1 MPIHDPDA
9 TGDAPAAAAM
19 NLRVLHVGKYLPP
32 HPGGMERFL
41 DDLIRA
47 QAEQGLAPAAV
58 FHRMRGGTGS
68 QLQVPLYPVPVLGET
83 MFVPLSP
90 GFPAALARAI
100 REHRPHLLH
109 LHVPNLSAFSA
120 LALPAARRLPWVL
133 QWQADVPRDMPHAGV
148 RALRRLYGLPER
160 ALLRRSRAVV
170 LSTPHY
176 LESSSV
182 LQDFRARCRVIPLG
196 MPDTALPP
204 SRRPPDDRHLRVLA
218 VGRLTYYKGF
228 EVLLRALARV
238 PQAELDLI
246 GGGEGEAGL
255 RALAVELRLGE
266 RLRLLGRVDDAA
278 LAQAYADC
286 DVFCLPSLDRA
297 ESFGLVLLEAMRA
310 SRAVV
315 ASRITGSGVNHV
327 VSEGET
333 ALQVPPGDV
342 EALTA
347 ALARLAAEPALRERL
362 GAAGRRRFERE
373 FDIRRCAEQLETLYR
388 EVLLQG

>member
-1 MPIHDPDA
+1 MPNHDPNA
-9 TGDAPAAAAM
+9 VGDAPAADAM
-19 NLRVLHVGKYLPP
+19 SLRVLHVGKYLPP

-47 QAEQGLAPAAV
+47 QAERGLAPAAV
-58 FHRMRGGTGS
+58 FHRARGGADS
-68 QLQVPLYPVPVLGET
+68 PLDVPLYPVPVLGEA

-90 GFPAALARAI
+90 SFPAALARAI

-109 LHVPNLSAFSA
+109 LHLPNLSAFSA

-133 QWQADVPRDMPHAGV
+133 QWQADVPRDMPHTGI
-148 RALRRLYGLPER
+148 RALRRIYGLPER

-176 LESSSV
+176 LESSDV
-182 LQDFRARCRVIPLG
+182 LQDFRGRCRVIPLG
-196 MPDTALPP
+196 MPDSALPP
-204 SRRPPDDRHLRVLA
+204 ARRHPDHRRLRVLA

-238 PQAELDLI
+238 PQAELNLI
-246 GGGEGEAGL
+246 GSGEGEAGL
-255 RALAVELRLGE
+255 RALAAELGLGE

-315 ASRITGSGVNHV
+315 ASRIPGSGVNHV
-327 VSEGET
+327 VAEGET

-342 EALTA
+342 EALAA

-362 GAAGRRRFERE
+362 GAAGRQRFERE
-373 FDIRRCAEQLETLYR
+373 FDIRRSAEQLETLYR

>member
-255 RALAVELRLGE
+255 RALAVELGLGE

>member
-255 RALAVELRLGE
+255 RALAVELGLGE

-310 SRAVV
+310 GRAVV
-315 ASRITGSGVNHV
+315 ASRIPGSGVNHV

-333 ALQVPPGDV
+333 ALQVAPGDV
-342 EALTA
+342 EALA
-347 ALARLAAEPALRERL
+347 DALVRLAEDPALRLRL
-362 GAAGRRRFERE
+362 GAAGRQRFERE
-373 FDIRRCAEQLETLYR
+373 FDIRRCAEQLELLYG
-388 EVLLQG
+388 EVLRS

>member
-204 SRRPPDDRHLRVLA
+204 SRRTPDDRHLRVLA

-255 RALAVELRLGE
+255 RALAVELGLGE

>member
-255 RALAVELRLGE
+255 RALAVELGLGE

-362 GAAGRRRFERE
+362 GAEGRRRFERE